1 MTLQQSGLRHPDVIE
16 IVKVSFALSA
26 HFLRFERSSFAS
38 RAQSDV
44 TFMFRNHIHCLSRVW
59 LTQTFSDSNQGVNMS
74 GLGKSVLFPQF
85 HQQFIPSRV
94 ITFLT
99 FAEVVKSSPVTKRV
113 TKCQCAADH
122 MRTDPYICPT
132 PRSDHIGQD
141 CQACLCIFYYSMMEL
156 PLSSLNHSGGWA
168 RCRRGVRSYMDGHA
182 PKHTYR
188 TWKFYPAPPFLLNV
202 HGVN

>member
-1 MTLQQSGLRHPDVIE
+1 MWNLSIMHTGGIHFDLKKTKPINDVHERTIPKEFKWSQAGNEIKAFSCRYVATLGNRQHSWVRGPRAMTKKVWCPLSPLGGTVTLQQSGLRHPDVIE

-74 GLGKSVLFPQF
+74 GLGKSVLFPQS
-85 HQQFIPSRV
+85 HQQFIPSSV

-113 TKCQCAADH
+113 TKC
-122 MRTDPYICPT
+122 
-132 PRSDHIGQD
+132 
-141 CQACLCIFYYSMMEL
+141 
-156 PLSSLNHSGGWA
+156 
-168 RCRRGVRSYMDGHA
+168 
-182 PKHTYR
+182 
-188 TWKFYPAPPFLLNV
+188 
-202 HGVN
+202 